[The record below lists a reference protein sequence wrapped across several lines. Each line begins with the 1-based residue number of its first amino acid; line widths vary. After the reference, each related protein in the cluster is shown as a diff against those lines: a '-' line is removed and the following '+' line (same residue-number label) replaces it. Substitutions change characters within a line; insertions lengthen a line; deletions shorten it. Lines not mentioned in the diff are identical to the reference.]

1 MQVAMHQLKAGL
13 SKYVAQAQAG
23 EVIAIT
29 SHDKPVAMLVGI
41 PVTRSAGLSR
51 LLASGA
57 VRWSGGK
64 PRLDRAVTLTSGGK
78 SVSEMVLE
86 DRG

>member
-1 MQVAMHQLKAGL
+1 MQIAMHQLKAGL

-29 SHDKPVAMLVGI
+29 SHDTPVAMLIGI
-41 PVTRSAGLSR
+41 PATSNAGLAR

-57 VRWSGGK
+57 VQWAGGK

-78 SVSEMVLE
+78 TVSEMVLE